1 MKCIVWG
8 DRPLQINWT
17 KNGVDLANQNKNTY
31 FDDNMTLGDTG
42 LYGCTAANWL
52 GEVQATFWIDVTGKV
67 YDF

>member
-1 MKCIVWG
+1 
-8 DRPLQINWT
+8 
-17 KNGVDLANQNKNTY
+17 
-31 FDDNMTLGDTG
+31 